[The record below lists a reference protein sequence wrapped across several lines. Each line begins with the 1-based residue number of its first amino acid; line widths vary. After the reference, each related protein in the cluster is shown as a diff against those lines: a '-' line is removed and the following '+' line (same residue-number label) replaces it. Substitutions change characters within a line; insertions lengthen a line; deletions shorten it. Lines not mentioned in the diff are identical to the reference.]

1 MQFSQAL
8 PGTAAGHRQSAA
20 KAVSDDVLIGLVAR
34 NDKDAMRTL
43 FARHHVKVF
52 RFVLRMVNNEA
63 TAEDVV
69 NDVFLDVWR
78 HASRFEGRS
87 QVTTWILGIARFK
100 ALTALRQ
107 HTFDELK
114 DEVAEAIEDL
124 SDTPEVIE
132 HKKQCGAILHE
143 CLKELSPAHREV
155 VDLVYYHQQTIEDV
169 AAIIGVPANTAKTRL
184 FYARKHIAQLM
195 AARGVTRDYV

>member
-1 MQFSQAL
+1 MQYSHAL
-8 PGTAAGHRQSAA
+8 PRTVASRQSAG
-20 KAVSDDVLIGLVAR
+20 KAISDDMLIGLIAQ

-69 NDVFLDVWR
+69 NEVFLEVWR
-78 HASRFEGRS
+78 NASRFEGRS

-107 HTFDELK
+107 HTYDELD
-114 DEVAEAIEDL
+114 DEVAESIEDL
-124 SDTPEVIE
+124 SDDPEAAE
-132 HKKQCGAILHE
+132 HKKQCSALLQDCI
-143 CLKELSPAHREV
+143 KQLSPAHREV

-169 AAIIGVPANTAKTRL
+169 AAIIGVPPNTAKTRL
-184 FYARKHIAQLM
+184 FYARKHIAELM
-195 AARGVTRDYV
+195 AARGVTREYV

>member
-1 MQFSQAL
+1 MQYSHAL
-8 PGTAAGHRQSAA
+8 PGTVASRQSAG
-20 KAVSDDVLIGLVAR
+20 KAISDDMLIGLIAQ

-69 NDVFLDVWR
+69 NEVFLEVWR
-78 HASRFEGRS
+78 NASRFEGRS

-107 HTFDELK
+107 HTYDELD
-114 DEVAEAIEDL
+114 DEVAESIEDL
-124 SDTPEVIE
+124 SDDPEAAE
-132 HKKQCGAILHE
+132 HKKQCSALLQDCI
-143 CLKELSPAHREV
+143 KQLSPAHREV

-169 AAIIGVPANTAKTRL
+169 AAIIGVPPNTAKTRL
-184 FYARKHIAQLM
+184 FYARKHIAELM
-195 AARGVTRDYV
+195 AARGVTREYV